1 MRVVVIEDSE
11 ITRDL
16 IVELCEEAGDLRV
29 VATAQ
34 TGESGCDAVFTLR
47 PDLAIVDIGL
57 PDIDGFEVVSRI
69 MAKCPTPIVVLTA
82 ALRPKGRLE
91 AFHALGLGALHV
103 MEKPAASDLF
113 EPAWRQHLRRDLQ
126 VLAKVPVIAHVSRK
140 RVLPSKLP
148 TAPAVAAPA
157 RIDLLAIVGSVGGA
171 NATHD
176 LLAALPPLDVPIV
189 VALHIGKGLA
199 ASLARYLGSAA
210 RVPVQ
215 VLEPGTI
222 EVSPGRIYIAPGGYQ
237 VEMASRGRVRV
248 GDPIAGA
255 LYAPSLDHFFASVAR
270 THRDSAAGVILTG
283 MGADGARGLL
293 AMRKEGAFTLGQD
306 NATCVVYGMPREARA
321 LGAVL
326 AELPPAELARAVAE
340 RVGESILPDRVP

>member
-1 MRVVVIEDSE
+1 MRVVVIEDSD

-34 TGESGCDAVFTLR
+34 TGEAGYEAVFKLR

-69 MAKCPTPIVVLTA
+69 MARCPTPIVVLTA
-82 ALRPKGRLE
+82 ALRPKGRLD
-91 AFHALGLGALHV
+91 AFHALSLGALHV

-126 VLAKVPVIAHVSRK
+126 VLAKVPVIAHVSR
-140 RVLPSKLP
+140 RRALPSTLP
-148 TAPAVAAPA
+148 KPPEVTTPA
-157 RIDLLAIVGSVGGA
+157 RIDVVTIVGSVGGA

-189 VALHIGKGLA
+189 IALHIGKGLA
-199 ASLARYLGSAA
+199 PSLARYLGVAA
-210 RVPVQ
+210 SVPVE
-215 VLEPGTI
+215 VLEPGVT
-222 EVSPGRIYIAPGGYQ
+222 ELSRGHIYVAPGGYQ
-237 VEMASRGRVRV
+237 VEMVGRARARV
-248 GDPIAGA
+248 GAPIQGA
-255 LYAPSLDHFFASVAR
+255 LYAPSLDHFFLSVAR
-270 THRDSAAGVILTG
+270 TYRETAVGVILTG

-326 AELPPAELARAVAE
+326 AEMPPAELAGVIAD
-340 RVGESILPDRVP
+340 RVRESIIPDRVL